1 MIKRFRSAGV
11 VLAICICVPAAVP
24 CAAAESATEKAQAK
38 TILVHASQS
47 VIVDSAD
54 NVKRVSVARPETADV
69 TVVTPRQMVVI
80 GKVPG
85 TTSLVYWNE
94 AEVPTSLQVVVDVD
108 VDHVRSALAAI
119 APDARFE
126 VVGAGD
132 SLILTG
138 TVPDNVTTARLA
150 DAARPYAKNVV
161 NLLKV
166 ERLEQVMLQVRVAEV
181 DRTLAKEL
189 GFGAQ
194 MEQGSIRGL
203 VSPGN
208 AFSPFF
214 GSLRADRAS
223 EIGPNATF
231 GDAVNLFVAKPG
243 LFPKFAT
250 FIRFLHDKGAIRTLA
265 EPNLV
270 VANGAEGKFLVGG
283 EFPIVYTTAAG
294 GSSSFAV
301 TYKEFGVRL
310 NFRPTI
316 MPNGEIYLNLA
327 QEVSQLDF
335 ANGVVLAGFQIPA
348 LKSRKAEAGLQ
359 LADGQTFVLAG
370 LIDNKVAKQVTK
382 FPILGDIPVLGALFR
397 NTRFSNNETELM
409 VMVTPTLV
417 RPLSKTEIPAL
428 PTERMSPGDVGPEIV
443 QPR

>member
-1 MIKRFRSAGV
+1 MIKRSGPAGT
-11 VLAICICVPAAVP
+11 VLGICLGILTAASLG
-24 CAAAESATEKAQAK
+24 AAQETADKIPVK
-38 TILVHASQS
+38 TIHVNAHQS
-47 VIVDSAD
+47 VIVETAE
-54 NVKRVSVARPETADV
+54 NVRRVSVAMPETADV

-80 GKVPG
+80 GKAPG
-85 TTSLVYWNE
+85 ITSLVHWNE
-94 AEVPTSLQVVVDVD
+94 ADVPTRLQVNVDVD
-108 VDHVRSALAAI
+108 VEQARSALASI
-119 APDARFE
+119 APGEGFD

-132 SLILTG
+132 SLILSG
-138 TVPDNVTTARLA
+138 AVSDNVTMARLA
-150 DAARPYAKNVV
+150 DAARAYSKNVV

-166 ERLEQVMLQVRVAEV
+166 ARLEQVMLQVRVAEV
-181 DRTLAKEL
+181 DRTMAKEL
-189 GFGAQ
+189 GFAAL
-194 MEQGSIRGL
+194 MEQGRIRGL

-208 AFSPFF
+208 SFGPFF
-214 GSLRADRAS
+214 GNLRADQAS

-243 LFPKFAT
+243 SFPKFAT
-250 FIRFLHDKGAIRTLA
+250 FVRLLQDKGAIKTLA

-316 MPNGEIYLNLA
+316 MPNGEIYLNVA

-348 LKSRKAEAGLQ
+348 LRSRKAEAGLQ

-370 LIDNKVAKQVTK
+370 LIDNKVAKEVTK
-382 FPILGDIPVLGALFR
+382 FPILGDIPILGALFR
-397 NTRFSNNETELM
+397 NTRFSNDETELM
-409 VMVTPTLV
+409 VMVTPKLV
-417 RPLSKTEIPAL
+417 RPLAKDEIPAL
-428 PTERMSPGDVGPEIV
+428 PTETMQPGEVGPEML
-443 QPR
+443 PR